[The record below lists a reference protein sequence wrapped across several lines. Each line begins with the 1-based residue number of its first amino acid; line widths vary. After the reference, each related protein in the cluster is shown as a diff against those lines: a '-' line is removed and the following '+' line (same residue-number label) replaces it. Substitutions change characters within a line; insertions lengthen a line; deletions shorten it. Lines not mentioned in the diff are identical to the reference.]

1 MRIVVNNRLRLP
13 GGLPADLLE
22 PLKGAAEH
30 NNPAFHKAK
39 AMGFW
44 SNEQKV
50 IRTWSER
57 KGELSLPRGATSAV
71 RKLCAERNILPD
83 FVDDREFGESSWANT
98 FPEHRVELWDH
109 QRSVVDSIADMQQG
123 VCRSPTGCL
132 TGDTIVGVNRAGKG
146 MQMRLD
152 QLVKMFNGGKAG
164 NRSWNLGV
172 PTMVRAR
179 LDDGTVGLVEL
190 VGAVPSGTKE
200 VFEALLSDGKRI
212 RATGDH
218 RFLTEDGWKRLAHI
232 AVGTRF
238 YVEDSRHPTKRGT
251 QRTTGTRPNY
261 SVTVVRFHPYA
272 GRKGVKEGKGGFT
285 VPTHRLVVEASMNGM
300 SFDSY
305 VQRLNVDRARSL
317 GLVFIN
323 PKTHVVHHIDENPAN
338 NVLSNLQKMTHAEHK
353 QVHAALATR
362 NLRSRTV
369 LVECVSIAPMGRE
382 PTFDLEMAG
391 PHNFI
396 ANGIVVHNSGKTTAG
411 IAAISEVQLPTLVL
425 VWTAGLV
432 DQWVER
438 IHDELGIDEDDIGI
452 VGSGVERW
460 RPITVSMQQTLAR
473 SETKLKK
480 ATKLFGMLMA
490 DEVQKFAATTFL
502 KVVDAF
508 PAAYRIGLSADERRK
523 DDKEFLI
530 YDMFGRVIADI
541 DRKDLE
547 KKELVLPVLVRVIP
561 TEFEAPWYVNAR
573 EDEDKNPDFTRLLEE
588 LVRDQQRN
596 ELVMKVARQ
605 LYAGGYS
612 TLALTHRREQALAIR
627 AALAAAGL
635 ACGLLLGSKENAEE
649 FSDTVHAMRSGELAF
664 GAGTYQAIGQGLDIK
679 PASRALCTTPIH
691 ANKQFFGQVR
701 GRICRRDKG
710 KTEAELFYL
719 WDQKVFGIEALQKL
733 SRYNDRKVV
742 VQRGD
747 QWVPVRE
754 YMELWVRE
762 HNVRK

>member
-1 MRIVVNNRLRLP
+1 MGHNGAVRIVVNNRLRLP

-22 PLKGAAEH
+22 LLKGAAEH

-50 IRTWSER
+50 IRTWYER

-123 VCRSPTGCL
+123 VCRSPTG
-132 TGDTIVGVNRAGKG
+132 
-146 MQMRLD
+146 
-152 QLVKMFNGGKAG
+152 
-164 NRSWNLGV
+164 
-172 PTMVRAR
+172 
-179 LDDGTVGLVEL
+179 
-190 VGAVPSGTKE
+190 
-200 VFEALLSDGKRI
+200 
-212 RATGDH
+212 
-218 RFLTEDGWKRLAHI
+218 
-232 AVGTRF
+232 
-238 YVEDSRHPTKRGT
+238 
-251 QRTTGTRPNY
+251 
-261 SVTVVRFHPYA
+261 
-272 GRKGVKEGKGGFT
+272 
-285 VPTHRLVVEASMNGM
+285 
-300 SFDSY
+300 
-305 VQRLNVDRARSL
+305 
-317 GLVFIN
+317 
-323 PKTHVVHHIDENPAN
+323 
-338 NVLSNLQKMTHAEHK
+338 
-353 QVHAALATR
+353 
-362 NLRSRTV
+362 
-369 LVECVSIAPMGRE
+369 
-382 PTFDLEMAG
+382 
-391 PHNFI
+391 
-396 ANGIVVHNSGKTTAG
+396 SGKTTAG

-605 LYAGGYS
+605 LYAGGFS

-627 AALAAAGL
+627 AALATAGL